1 MYQANSASSIISGM
15 TTAENGGHRCRETE
29 EELSGLF
36 SCSARCERR
45 YSEWEPESSPRELEQ
60 CQQRCLADERADR
73 EQQQQ
78 CQKRCKEQQA
88 IRERE
93 EERHREQRERDWERE
108 REQFED
114 INIVPQDPEEE
125 YKQCGGRRDY
135 VVDDDEEED
144 EGNNHH
150 RDPKWQHEQ
159 CLKQCERRESGEQ
172 QQQQCKSW
180 CEKHRQKGQRRREKE
195 GKFNPSSNWQG
206 SEEEEENNPYY
217 FHSQRFRYR
226 VRSDS
231 GHMRVLQRFSQKSHL
246 LRGIDNYRLAI
257 LEANPSTLVVPH
269 HSDAETILVL
279 LKGKGV
285 ITLVSHERRESFNME
300 HGDVISVPA
309 GTTYYLSN
317 QDNVDRLHVA
327 KLLQPVNTPG
337 QFREYYAAGGGFPE
351 SYYKVFSYDI
361 LERALNTYG
370 LGFHK
375 TPREQLHSLF
385 EVQQR
390 QQGTIK
396 RASQEQ
402 LKALSHHAS
411 SRRRHGRGSTAPF
424 NLLSRKPIYNNNF
437 GRFFEATPKDYQQLQ
452 EIDAGVTYVEI
463 NQAVCLSEYHNHC
476 SSILSEEEFSP
487 SILYSYHLSTL
498 EYHLS
503 GIKCDTPELKDDN
516 YKGGMMVPHYN
527 SKATTIV
534 LVVEGR
540 GRFEMGGPLSS
551 RWSQESQRE
560 QQEEEEEEESS
571 RELQKIS
578 ANLSP
583 GVVFIIP
590 PGHPIAL
597 VASPNEKLLTVG
609 FSLNARNNQ
618 RNFLA
623 GKINIMNQVER
634 ETMEVAFNVPARLIE
649 RVFGINPKESYFVA
663 GPEEQQQ
670 RDEAGSG
677 KSLPSILDIAGVF

>member
-1 MYQANSASSIISGM
+1 MNNDSNYEIPAGQK
-15 TTAENGGHRCRETE
+15 TAVDRCIDRCRETE

-125 YKQCGGRRDY
+125 YKQY
-135 VVDDDEEED
+135 

-463 NQAVCLSEYHNHC
+463 NQ
-476 SSILSEEEFSP
+476 
-487 SILYSYHLSTL
+487 
-498 EYHLS
+498 
-503 GIKCDTPELKDDN
+503 
-516 YKGGMMVPHYN
+516 GGMMVPHYN

>member
-73 EQQQQ
+73 KQQQQQ
-78 CQKRCKEQQA
+78 CQKHCKEQQA
-88 IRERE
+88 IRDRE

-114 INIVPQDPEEE
+114 INSVPQDPEEK
-125 YKQCGGRRDY
+125 YKQCKQLCEKQEAGQKRQCERRCERHYKEQQGGGRRDY
-135 VVDDDEEED
+135 VVDDEEEED

-150 RDPKWQHEQ
+150 RDPKWQHEP

-172 QQQQCKSW
+172 QQQQQCKSW
-180 CEKHRQKGQRRREKE
+180 CKKHRQKGQRRREKE

-300 HGDVISVPA
+300 HGDVIRVPA

-317 QDNVDRLHVA
+317 KHNVDRLHVA

-402 LKALSHHAS
+402 LKALSQHAS
-411 SRRRHGRGSTAPF
+411 SRRRRGRGFTAPF
-424 NLLSRKPIYNNNF
+424 NLLSRKPIYNDNF

-452 EIDAGVTYVEI
+452 EIDA
-463 NQAVCLSEYHNHC
+463 
-476 SSILSEEEFSP
+476 
-487 SILYSYHLSTL
+487 
-498 EYHLS
+498 
-503 GIKCDTPELKDDN
+503 
-516 YKGGMMVPHYN
+516 
-527 SKATTIV
+527 
-534 LVVEGR
+534 VVEGR

-571 RELQKIS
+571 GELQKIS

-583 GVVFIIP
+583 GDVFIIP

-609 FSLNARNNQ
+609 FSLNAMNNQ

-623 GKINIMNQVER
+623 GKINIMNQVEQ
-634 ETMEVAFNVPARLIE
+634 EAMEVAFNVPARLIE
-649 RVFGINPKESYFVA
+649 RVFGNNPKEFYFVS

-677 KSLPSILDIAGVF
+677 KSLPSILLVSSR

>member
-1 MYQANSASSIISGM
+1 MNNDSNYEIPAGQK
-15 TTAENGGHRCRETE
+15 TAVDRCIDRCRETE

-125 YKQCGGRRDY
+125 YKQY
-135 VVDDDEEED
+135 

-361 LERALNTYG
+361 LERALNT
-370 LGFHK
+370 
-375 TPREQLHSLF
+375 PREQLHSLF

-463 NQAVCLSEYHNHC
+463 NQ
-476 SSILSEEEFSP
+476 
-487 SILYSYHLSTL
+487 
-498 EYHLS
+498 
-503 GIKCDTPELKDDN
+503 
-516 YKGGMMVPHYN
+516 GGMMVPHYN

>member
-1 MYQANSASSIISGM
+1 MISTPKRSNQLLCYEIPAGQK
-15 TTAENGGHRCRETE
+15 TAVDRCIDRCRETE

-125 YKQCGGRRDY
+125 YKQY
-135 VVDDDEEED
+135 

-463 NQAVCLSEYHNHC
+463 NQ
-476 SSILSEEEFSP
+476 
-487 SILYSYHLSTL
+487 
-498 EYHLS
+498 
-503 GIKCDTPELKDDN
+503 
-516 YKGGMMVPHYN
+516 GGMMVPHYN